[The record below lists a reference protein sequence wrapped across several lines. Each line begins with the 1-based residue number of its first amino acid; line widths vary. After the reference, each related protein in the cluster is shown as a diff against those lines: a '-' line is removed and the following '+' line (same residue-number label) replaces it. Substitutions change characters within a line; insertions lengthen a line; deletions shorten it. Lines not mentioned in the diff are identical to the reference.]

1 MMMKSLILAFTVLC
15 ILAGASFLKA
25 QDVVENKP
33 LLVVIDG
40 EMSSQEVLD
49 TIPQEQIE
57 HIHYLMAR
65 DARAIYGMAAPYG
78 ALLVKTKKNMNPVIF
93 KDGQPVSAD
102 THELDFDR
110 IDVIRGRQAINL
122 YGPGARDGVLLL
134 HTEEGNKEK
143 RLDVLLEIVNSRGKP
158 VKGATITDESG
169 KVLAISNN
177 CGMVYVENL
186 LVGNNISIFSKK
198 YQRKDIPVREKK
210 VKIQLQKP

>member
-1 MMMKSLILAFTVLC
+1 MKSFILAFTVLWMFSGSG
-15 ILAGASFLKA
+15 LLRA
-25 QDVVENKP
+25 QDVNESKP

-40 EMSSQEVLD
+40 EMASQEILD

-57 HIHYLMAR
+57 HIHYLMER

-78 ALLVKTKKNMNPVIF
+78 ALLVKTKKKMKPVIF
-93 KDGQPVSAD
+93 KDGQPVPAD
-102 THELDFDR
+102 SNDLYFDR
-110 IDVIRGRQAINL
+110 IDVIRGQQAINL
-122 YGPGARDGVLLL
+122 YGPGAKDGVYLL

-143 RLDVLLEIVNSRGKP
+143 RLDVLLEVVNSRGKP

-177 CGMVYVENL
+177 CGMAYVENL

-198 YQRKDIPVREKK
+198 YQRKDIPVGEKR
-210 VKIQLQKP
+210 VKIQLQKQ